1 MLQFYKIDGRYVNL
15 SANECIKVKIQ
26 QHSYQ
31 TEALKQD
38 YQNEII
44 MSIKYYTLP
53 INTKKLMA
61 NEAHNSCTL
70 NQSISHYIHLVNTS
84 NFGECAFDESFGSA
98 IWLVDFDNL
107 KSTNRLKDFIQESLY
122 TSLNEHEKRLD
133 AIRVNVNIKQEEL
146 LETELSN
153 RIKKRIDIRIKGRVK
168 KTNEAFSY
176 VEYFYIGPLS
186 Y

>member
-1 MLQFYKIDGRYVNL
+1 
-15 SANECIKVKIQ
+15 
-26 QHSYQ
+26 
-31 TEALKQD
+31 
-38 YQNEII
+38 

-53 INTKKLMA
+53 LNTKKLMA
-61 NEAHNSCTL
+61 NEALDSCNL

-122 TSLNEHEKRLD
+122 KSLNVHEKRLD
-133 AIRVNVNIKQEEL
+133 ALRVNVNIKQEEL

-153 RIKKRIDIRIKGRVK
+153 RIKKRIDIRIKGHVK

>member
-1 MLQFYKIDGRYVNL
+1 
-15 SANECIKVKIQ
+15 
-26 QHSYQ
+26 
-31 TEALKQD
+31 
-38 YQNEII
+38 

-53 INTKKLMA
+53 LSTKKLI
-61 NEAHNSCTL
+61 NRKVHDSCNL

-84 NFGECAFDESFGSA
+84 HFGECAFDDSFGCS

-122 TSLNEHEKRLD
+122 ESLTKHEKRLHEL
-133 AIRVNVNIKQEEL
+133 RVNVRIKQEEL
-146 LETELSN
+146 FGTENSN
-153 RIKKRIDIRIKGRVK
+153 RIKKRIDIRIKAKVK
-168 KTNEAFSY
+168 KTNEDFSY